1 MKTYAETISFTKYQA
16 EEDDCNSPWW
26 PIGKNE
32 RMDIWK
38 SWSIENASDFFNFD
52 FDQKIRL
59 TCIRMN
65 DQLLKENAEPIVGR
79 WKASLKNQNNLN
91 PGGDTDLRICLKYS
105 LADSLQVQ
113 YYLKK
118 GIKHWRKKWLW
129 HNIKIK

>member
-1 MKTYAETISFTKYQA
+1 
-16 EEDDCNSPWW
+16 
-26 PIGKNE
+26 
-32 RMDIWK
+32 MDIWK
-38 SWSIENASDFFNFD
+38 SWSIENASDFD

-59 TCIRMN
+59 TCIGMN

-105 LADSLQVQ
+105 LADSLKIQ
-113 YYLKK
+113 YYLKEGLNIEEK
-118 GIKHWRKKWLW
+118 NWMW